1 MLSMGIFHCKS
12 LVKYRMV
19 GSPLQAS
26 TEEVKRK
33 AVERSCELTGIHS
46 FAKDLPQG
54 YDTLVGEMGLLLSGG
69 QKQRIAIARAIVSE
83 PKILLLDEATS
94 ALDTIVL
101 PPLVLLI
108 SSPKEKF
115 RPP

>member
-1 MLSMGIFHCKS
+1 
-12 LVKYRMV
+12 MV
-19 GSPLQAS
+19 GSPLQTA

-33 AVERSCELTGIHS
+33 AVERSCELAGIHS
-46 FAKDLPQG
+46 FIKDLPQG